1 MNAPKASSYSYN
13 KLRTGDYEDD
23 RSFEKKMQDQ
33 DQNLDSLGRSVTR
46 LGELSLTISKEIDTQ
61 SRILSDLE
69 LEVED
74 AQVNTE
80 SLMTKTNE
88 FLNKST
94 EKNFWC
100 VVIFLVVLL
109 LVLTALVLYT

>member
-1 MNAPKASSYSYN
+1 MNSKKASSYSYN
-13 KLRTGDYEDD
+13 KLRTGEYDDD
-23 RSFEKKMQDQ
+23 RNLERKMRDQ
-33 DQNLDSLGRSVTR
+33 DENLDSLGRSVSR

-61 SRILSDLE
+61 SRILSNLE
-69 LEVED
+69 LEVDE
-74 AQVNTE
+74 AQANTE

-88 FLNKST
+88 FLNKSA

-109 LVLTALVLYT
+109 FVLTALVLYT